1 MTIFD
6 TIDKGDIDAL
16 KKYLDKKPD
25 LSKPNKYGFTPLHC
39 VATANTLELSVI
51 MEMLQLLIDAGAP
64 LEQPSKDGRTPL
76 YLLAEFSWHLEPVK
90 LLIDAGANPNVY
102 GHEGSVHITAIAEE
116 EEVKELLSKL
126 TGVALE
132 EEPDLG
138 PEPVKMKTSAWKA
151 AKSDLDKLFDKLNN
165 AGLVALQ
172 DAGYTQSD
180 GFQDCVEVYHTR
192 KDKDSIIGFC
202 FYTVQD
208 SDRAKKSSEL
218 LLGIWGA
225 PEGGDK
231 ETIAVGQLVVKTF
244 IDAGFH
250 VIWPENA
257 STRPLVY
264 LHKYS

>member
-1 MTIFD
+1 MTLFD
-6 TIDKGDIDAL
+6 AIEKGDIEAL
-16 KKYLDKKPD
+16 KKYLDQKPD

-76 YLLAEFSWHLEPVK
+76 YLLAEFSWYVEPVQ
-90 LLIDAGANPNVY
+90 LLIDAGANPNIY
-102 GHEGSVHITAIAEE
+102 GHEGSVHITVVAEE
-116 EEVKELLSKL
+116 EEVKQLLSKL

-132 EEPDLG
+132 EEPDPG
-138 PEPVKMKTSAWKA
+138 PEPVKMKRSAWKA
-151 AKSDLDKLFDKLNN
+151 AKKDIEFDKLNT

-202 FYTVQD
+202 FYTEQD

-218 LLGIWGA
+218 QLGIWGA
-225 PEGGDK
+225 TEGGDK
-231 ETIAVGQLVVKTF
+231 ETIVVGHLVVKSF
-244 IDAGFH
+244 RDAGFQ
-250 VIWPENA
+250 VSWPENA
-257 STRPLVY
+257 STRPSVY
-264 LHKYS
+264 LHKYSER